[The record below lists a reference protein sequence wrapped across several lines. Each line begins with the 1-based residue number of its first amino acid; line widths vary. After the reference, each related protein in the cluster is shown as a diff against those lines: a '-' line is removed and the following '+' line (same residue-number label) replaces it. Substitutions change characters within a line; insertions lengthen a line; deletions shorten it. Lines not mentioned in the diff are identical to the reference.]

1 MNSNKTIGKIS
12 TPSKINLFLRITG
25 KRADGYHEIETIFLP
40 LSEPADIITISKSKK
55 DGIEILSNSDQI
67 PLNEK
72 NICFKAATEFAKLA
86 EITPNWEI
94 HIEKNIPVAAGLGG
108 GSSDAAAVLKILN
121 NNLKKVEDSD
131 LKKLAANLGA
141 DVPFF
146 LAPLPS
152 TANGIG
158 EKLTPIN
165 INQNLH
171 ILLVNPYFP
180 ISAKW
185 AYQQFANHKKTL
197 TENRNNND
205 LKNLIAILNS
215 SSLSQSPK
223 YITNDLAPAVY
234 EKFPIMETITEQMNS
249 SGALTVGMSGSGST
263 IFAICESRNA
273 VANLA
278 EKIDSIWGDAVKI
291 IPGRVEV

>member
-72 NICFKAATEFAKLA
+72 NICFKAAAEFAKLA

-185 AYQQFANHKKTL
+185 ADQQFANHKKAL
-197 TENRNNND
+197 TENSDNND

-215 SSLSQSPK
+215 NSLSQFPK

-249 SGALTVGMSGSGST
+249 SGTLTVGMSGSGST